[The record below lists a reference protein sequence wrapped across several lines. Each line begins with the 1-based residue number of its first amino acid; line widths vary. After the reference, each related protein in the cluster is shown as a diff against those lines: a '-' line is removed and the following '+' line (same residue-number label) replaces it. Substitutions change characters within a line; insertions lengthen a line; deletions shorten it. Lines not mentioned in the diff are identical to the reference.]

1 MAENPDEKPAF
12 RYVSVIEIESGVHGL
27 LRFRNWTVKASTA
40 IDKVCNADLTPRRF
54 AEDLYVQLATDPL
67 LTEADVQQWADVELL
82 DVAAKWWDV
91 VEHRRPSPIPFDSLE
106 GFQDAVRQR
115 SAEHRKSL
123 TSSIEKMAVLRF
135 HMPERSAIERLTEGI
150 AKQHRMLLEFT
161 GHSEIQKAIER
172 MHFAAQS
179 PTAAALREITLA
191 RPERLALESIHERM
205 REAQMLAGAQAIE
218 IARFAAVK
226 SPLAEYAAQAEKMH
240 REMADRLRG
249 YEVAFDASRLK
260 GVLDDLDLTAYKR
273 FMPDLTALESVAASF
288 KTPWIDRLR
297 PEVSVMSVARMSA
310 LSAAAQT
317 SNPFAAASVTTI
329 REALGD
335 WREVTMPWRL
345 LPDTNLREQF
355 YIDHGFDGNLVRL
368 PEPAFSEAL
377 HNLGL
382 VRPRTPPEAEQIDEE
397 EILRQR
403 MAQVY
408 TLLFRLERGL
418 RTYIDRVMIQKY
430 GDDWERHRCH
440 GNGQIYKKWFQKRDL
455 AVQSGLQP
463 QRLIQYADF
472 TEYADLITKADN
484 WKEVF
489 QEAFDRPESVRE
501 SFHRLGPVRLCT
513 MHARAITK
521 TEVTLAIAEITRLLI
536 AIGDV
541 DGNEDSG

>member
-1 MAENPDEKPAF
+1 MVESPDEKPVF
-12 RYVSVIEIESGVHGL
+12 RFVSIIEIESGTHGL
-27 LRFRNWTVKASTA
+27 LRFRNWTAKAGTA

-67 LTEADVQQWADVELL
+67 LTEADVQQWTEMELL
-82 DVAAKWWDV
+82 DVAAKWWNV

-106 GFQDAVRQR
+106 GFQKAVRQR

-123 TSSIEKMAVLRF
+123 TSSIEMMAALRF
-135 HMPERSAIERLTEGI
+135 HMPEHSALERLTESI
-150 AKQHRMLLEFT
+150 AKQHKGLLEFAGAT
-161 GHSEIQKAIER
+161 EIQKAMER
-172 MHFAAQS
+172 MHLAAQQ
-179 PTAAALREITLA
+179 PMATAIREITFA

-205 REAQMLAGAQAIE
+205 RDAQMFAGARAIE
-218 IARFAAVK
+218 IAKLAAVT
-226 SPLAEYAAQAEKMH
+226 SPLAESAAQAEKMH

-249 YEVAFDASRLK
+249 YEAAFDASRLK
-260 GVLDDLDLTAYKR
+260 AVLGDLDLTGYRR
-273 FMPDLTALESVAASF
+273 FMPDVAALESVAVSF
-288 KTPWIDRLR
+288 KTQWIDRLR
-297 PEVSVMSVARMSA
+297 PEASVTGMARMVA
-310 LSAAAQT
+310 LSAAAQAP
-317 SNPFAAASVTTI
+317 NPFAVASVTTI

-345 LPDTNLREQF
+345 LPDSNLREQF
-355 YIDHGFDGNLVRL
+355 YIDRGFDTNLVRL

-377 HNLGL
+377 DNLGL
-382 VRPRTPPEAEQIDEE
+382 VRRQTSPDAEEIDEE

-408 TLLFRLERGL
+408 KLLFRLERGL
-418 RTYIDRVMIQKY
+418 RAYIDDVMIHKY
-430 GDDWERHRCH
+430 GPDWERHRCH
-440 GNGQIYKKWFQKRDL
+440 GNGQVYKKWVQKRDL

-484 WKEVF
+484 WNEVF
-489 QEAFDRPESVRE
+489 QEAFDRSESVRE

-513 MHARAITK
+513 MHARPITK
-521 TEVTLAIAEITRLLI
+521 TELMLASAEITRLLT

-541 DGNEDSG
+541 DDEDPE